1 MIELCDRALCTGCQS
16 CLNSCPKVCIT
27 METESGYSVPSID
40 GKQCIGCGKCRTACP
55 VLNPIAL
62 KTPDCVF
69 AAVCL
74 NETDYKAS
82 TSGGIATLLAKNIVR
97 QNGVIY
103 GAAFV
108 NQALGVCHIRA
119 ESPADLERL
128 RGSKYVQ
135 SVIGTT
141 YRQVLT
147 DLRDGRPVLFIGTP
161 CQVAGLYG
169 YLQTPFER
177 LFTIDLICHGTPPYS
192 FLKEHLEKRVKKYDQ
207 LNFRCNG
214 KYKLSTSVCGVSNY
228 KKDRFLDGYYLSFLK
243 GISARQSCYS
253 CRYATDSRCGDIT
266 LGDFWGYRGTYHTF
280 PSDGKDGLSLV
291 MLNSTKG
298 KELFADCQKEMAC
311 EQRTLEEAIQGN
323 KQLRH
328 PSVPHRNREKFLAL
342 YQKKGFDYAANHSLY
357 LERVVYGLLYL
368 LEQVREKRNRRLE
381 QSK

>member
-1 MIELCDRALCTGCQS
+1 MVELCDRALCSGCQS
-16 CLNSCPKVCIT
+16 CLNSCPKGCIT
-27 METESGYSVPSID
+27 MENESGYSVPSID
-40 GKQCIGCGKCRTACP
+40 DKQCVGCGKCRAACP

-74 NETDYKAS
+74 NERDYKAS
-82 TSGGIATLLAKNIVR
+82 TSGGIATLLAKNITQ
-97 QNGVIY
+97 QNGVVY

-119 ESPADLERL
+119 ESTMDLERL

-147 DLRDGRPVLFIGTP
+147 DLRDGRTVLFIGTP

-177 LFTIDLICHGTPPYS
+177 LFTIDLVCHGTPPYS
-192 FLKEHLEKRVKKYDQ
+192 FLNEHLSGRVGVYDQ
-207 LNFRCNG
+207 ISFRHKGQFRLVAEWN
-214 KYKLSTSVCGVSNY
+214 KTPVYQQ
-228 KKDRFLDGYYLSFLK
+228 DRFLDNYYLGFLK
-243 GISARQSCYS
+243 GISYRQSCYS
-253 CRYATDSRCGDIT
+253 CRYATGSRCGDIT

-280 PSDGKDGLSLV
+280 PSNGKYGLSLV
-291 MLNSTKG
+291 MLNSKKG
-298 KELFADCQKEMAC
+298 KELFTDCQKDMAC
-311 EQRTLEEAIQGN
+311 EQRTLEEAVQGN
-323 KQLRH
+323 KQLWH
-328 PSVPHRNREKFLAL
+328 PSVPHRNREKFLTL
-342 YQKKGFDYAANHSLY
+342 YQKKGFDYAANRSLY

-368 LEQVREKRNRRLE
+368 LEQVREKRNRCLE